1 MQYSIYNDNM
11 IKTNSFLTDNLIRS
25 SHFPSTVRT
34 PPNRLKYY
42 FIGELTKRIKPQFD
56 SIITTPSIKMTKNKT
71 LNNFRYNDSHK
82 IKVKKYNP
90 KSTKFPSLFNK
101 HMENRKFNEWPYK
114 RNIKLV
120 KNNIKHKYNLC
131 CKELN
136 FPYNKPKLCNPN
148 IINYNNCLIKKND
161 DFDKI
166 QNSRKNRLF
175 LKSFTKLHLLIDKS
189 KNEKRA
195 ND

>member
-1 MQYSIYNDNM
+1 MQYSIYNDNI

-56 SIITTPSIKMTKNKT
+56 SNITTPSIKMTKNKT

-90 KSTKFPSLFNK
+90 KSTIFPSLFNK
-101 HMENRKFNEWPYK
+101 YMENRNFNEWPYK

-148 IINYNNCLIKKND
+148 IINYNTLKNWT
-161 DFDKI
+161 I
-166 QNSRKNRLF
+166 R
-175 LKSFTKLHLLIDKS
+175 I
-189 KNEKRA
+189 
-195 ND
+195 